1 MRRFGLAM
9 VAAIALTLTLALAV
23 PAGAGASTNW
33 VCKVPEDGKKVTVTF
48 VSAGDAAYDG
58 ISTANGTAGEVF
70 HDQFGE
76 KCKVVSDSD

>member
-1 MRRFGLAM
+1 MRLVLAV
-9 VAAIALTLTLALAV
+9 VAAIAITLTLALAL

-33 VCKVPEDGKKVTVTF
+33 VCKVPEDGKTVTVTF
-48 VSAGDAAYDG
+48 VSAGDSAFGG

-76 KCKVVSDSD
+76 KCKVVSK